1 MHISCMYGPR
11 VSHELVTRMQPHPSL
26 ASGPEALLLPERPL
40 RSDFIHPSAR
50 KKAYAS
56 IHLIDG
62 RSSLL
67 FYVFIPRCS
76 EPHILHLRKCI
87 NVITSYVLSYG
98 SRKCLSCFCLA
109 LLSPSLPP

>member
-56 IHLIDG
+56 IHLIDDA
-62 RSSLL
+62 LPFCFMCL
-67 FYVFIPRCS
+67 FPGVLNHTYFI
-76 EPHILHLRKCI
+76 
-87 NVITSYVLSYG
+87 
-98 SRKCLSCFCLA
+98 
-109 LLSPSLPP
+109 